1 MKSSWPR
8 ILTEPCD
15 SVILSREGAH
25 DHASINEASGCFTRK
40 FFGSFSPN
48 RNPTRSQQTTHALR
62 RRLRTPRHAVAL
74 GVSARHQRIPAE
86 DDARQLRAVREV
98 SELHLQLQRR
108 ESLSHDEGILARG
121 LRAREAVCRGGSLVS
136 GGGVDGRKRRERSF
150 RGVDLSPDTLRQS
163 FLST

>member
-8 ILTEPCD
+8 ILTEPYD

-62 RRLRTPRHAVAL
+62 RRLRTSRHAVAL
-74 GVSARHQRIPAE
+74 GISARHQRIHPE
-86 DDARQLRAVREV
+86 DDARQLRALREV

-108 ESLSHDEGILARG
+108 ESLSHDEGVLARG
-121 LRAREAVCRGGSLVS
+121 LCAREAVRRRRSLVS
-136 GGGVDGRKRRERSF
+136 RRLLDGRE
-150 RGVDLSPDTLRQS
+150 
-163 FLST
+163 